1 MQLGHGE
8 QMIPVGV
15 AGWSYADWAGRVYP
29 RSKPAS
35 FSHLAYLSRY
45 IDCIE
50 LNSSFYAYP
59 VARNCESWVRQLDG
73 INLPFLVKLHR
84 DFTHA
89 HEPWQSFGHFDQHV
103 TAFLEGLEPL
113 RVAQRLRLLLVQFP
127 FSFVRNLAN
136 RKRLDQIVSAFTSE
150 NLVVELRHRSWFEPE
165 VLARFAARS
174 ISVATIDLPAAS
186 GHPPQLHS
194 VPTSTGPIGY
204 LRLHGRNSEHWF
216 RAESTRN
223 ERYDYLYSPQELN
236 YLAATACSLKK
247 NHDEV
252 FVVANN
258 HFEGQAVANALQ
270 LRARLGPA
278 EPKPKAPV
286 ILREA
291 FPLLCAETEPDGPA
305 QLF

>member
-1 MQLGHGE
+1 M
-8 QMIPVGV
+8 
-15 AGWSYADWAGRVYP
+15 YP
-29 RSKPAS
+29 RSRPAS
-35 FSHLAYLSRY
+35 FSELAYLSRY

-59 VARNCESWVRQLDG
+59 VVRNCESWVKQLEG
-73 INLPFLVKLHR
+73 TPFPFLVKLHR

-89 HEPWQSFGHFDQHV
+89 KEPWQSVKAFDQHV

-113 RVAQRLRLLLVQFP
+113 RAAKRLRLLLIQFP

-136 RKRLDQIVSAFTSE
+136 RTRLDQIVSAFASE
-150 NLVVELRHRSWFEPE
+150 NLVVELRHCSWFEPE
-165 VLARFAARS
+165 VLARFSARS

-186 GHPPQLHS
+186 DHPLPVASHS
-194 VPTSTGPIGY
+194 AGPIGY

-223 ERYDYLYSPQELN
+223 QRYDYLYSSRELDD
-236 YLAATACSLKK
+236 LAATAQRLKT

-252 FVVANN
+252 FVVTNN

-270 LRARLGPA
+270 LRARLAPDEA
-278 EPKPKAPV
+278 IPMAPV

-291 FPLLCAETEPDGPA
+291 FPELRSETEPDGPA